1 MPGLLQQAL
10 YARQQWQGQANG
22 SKASTGGCMI
32 CADSPKLLKMWRD
45 ALDLSPF
52 AKAAVQQAIDEQRH
66 SHYETNDS
74 CPCWERAREKARA
87 AA

>member
-1 MPGLLQQAL
+1 
-10 YARQQWQGQANG
+10 
-22 SKASTGGCMI
+22 MI

-52 AKAAVQQAIDEQRH
+52 AKAAIIDAIDQQRRQ
-66 SHYETNDS
+66 HYENNDE

>member
-1 MPGLLQQAL
+1 MV
-10 YARQQWQGQANG
+10 
-22 SKASTGGCMI
+22 
-32 CADSPKLLKMWRD
+32 CADAVEMLRLRRE
-45 ALDLSPF
+45 AANLSPF
-52 AKAAVQQAIDEQRH
+52 AAASLIKAIDEQRH